1 MEKKKRGRPAKKKT
15 EVNKVKPAVMPTE
28 TFENISVSTEI
39 VRESAPG
46 AIERLNELVSEADH
60 CETFD
65 TLIVSEPAPV
75 KFDKLY
81 FKNKLETL
89 AAEITIAIKED
100 RSLAIR
106 LKSVYVSIN
115 QAAKKL

>member
-15 EVNKVKPAVMPTE
+15 E
-28 TFENISVSTEI
+28 
-39 VRESAPG
+39 
-46 AIERLNELVSEADH
+46 AIEPKADH

-81 FKNKLETL
+81 FKSKLETL

>member
-15 EVNKVKPAVMPTE
+15 EAIEPIESKVMP
-28 TFENISVSTEI
+28 SVM
-39 VRESAPG
+39 P
-46 AIERLNELVSEADH
+46 SEH

-65 TLIVSEPAPV
+65 TLIVSGSVA
-75 KFDKLY
+75 KDKAY
-81 FKNKLETL
+81 FKSKLETL
-89 AAEITIAIKED
+89 AAEILIAIKED

-115 QAAKKL
+115 HAAKKL

>member
-15 EVNKVKPAVMPTE
+15 EPKVV
-28 TFENISVSTEI
+28 EI
-39 VRESAPG
+39 ES
-46 AIERLNELVSEADH
+46 DH

-65 TLIVSEPAPV
+65 TLIVSEPV
-75 KFDKLY
+75 KKDKQY

>member
-15 EVNKVKPAVMPTE
+15 EPKTEAVE
-28 TFENISVSTEI
+28 
-39 VRESAPG
+39 
-46 AIERLNELVSEADH
+46 DH

-65 TLIVSEPAPV
+65 TLIVSEPI
-75 KFDKLY
+75 KKDKQY

>member
-15 EVNKVKPAVMPTE
+15 ETKTEAVE
-28 TFENISVSTEI
+28 
-39 VRESAPG
+39 
-46 AIERLNELVSEADH
+46 DH

-65 TLIVSEPAPV
+65 TLIVSEPI
-75 KFDKLY
+75 KKDKQY

-89 AAEITIAIKED
+89 ADEITIAIKED